1 MRSRTWKFRLA
12 ALLAIAS
19 FGVHQLRF
27 VLAYGSGASRE
38 LAHQGHAYL
47 SVVAPLL
54 VGVLMLAV
62 AEFAAGLARRR
73 SQRTVPGLRR
83 LALVSSVSLLGVYC
97 AQELAEGFVAAG
109 HPGGLAGVF
118 GGGGWLAVPLSL
130 AAGIVVAL
138 LMRGAAEAAAVVAR
152 RGRLRQ
158 LAPAGLVQVH
168 VRAPGPRPW
177 RALLRPAAPRAPPV
191 ASR

>member
-1 MRSRTWKFRLA
+1 MRSRAWKFRLA
-12 ALLAIAS
+12 ALLAVAS
-19 FGVHQLRF
+19 FAVHQLRF
-27 VLAYGSGASRE
+27 ALAFGSGASRE

-54 VGVLMLAV
+54 VGLLMLAV

-73 SQRTVPGLRR
+73 SQRKVPGLRR

-97 AQELAEGFVAAG
+97 AQELAEGFVATG

-118 GGGGWLAVPLSL
+118 GGGGWLAIPLSL

-138 LMRGAAEAAAVVAR
+138 LMRGAVAAAAVVAR
-152 RGRLRQ
+152 GGRLRR
-158 LAPAGLVQVH
+158 LAPGALVQVQ
-168 VRAPGPRPW
+168 VPAPGPRPRW
-177 RALLRPAAPRAPPV
+177 ALLRPAAPRAPPV
-191 ASR
+191 ACR